1 MRKVLALLLC
11 ALLSLTSCMALADGA
26 PDALDMT
33 RPLDSAAYQFD
44 FAPWYSSMDDVLAA
58 FGENTVWHRTSAGSL
73 ISPIAGD
80 MTIMECDYPSAITGA
95 NARLQLIFE
104 TFADG
109 DSTADLLVGVRMV
122 EELNDLDALNA
133 YISDVAARFDDMAE
147 RKVLDMTA
155 KQVVGKFA
163 SLSENF
169 ASDPESA
176 GRFSMS
182 NVGSF
187 TAPDGGAH
195 TVDTLIWLSARK
207 NAAEYMTSDAPYCAI
222 YEFVLRPAEA

>member
-1 MRKVLALLLC
+1 M
-11 ALLSLTSCMALADGA
+11 
-26 PDALDMT
+26 
-33 RPLDSAAYQFD
+33 
-44 FAPWYSSMDDVLAA
+44 
-58 FGENTVWHRTSAGSL
+58 
-73 ISPIAGD
+73 I
-80 MTIMECDYPSAITGA
+80 
-95 NARLQLIFE
+95 
-104 TFADG
+104 
-109 DSTADLLVGVRMV
+109 
-122 EELNDLDALNA
+122 EELSGLDALNA
-133 YISDVAARFDDMAE
+133 YISNVAARFDDMAG

-182 NVGSF
+182 NVGNF

-207 NAAEYMTSDAPYCAI
+207 NAAEYMTGDAPYCAI